1 MQRSIDW
8 DDLRLVL
15 AIGRVGNLAGA
26 GQKLGLNHTT
36 LYRRL
41 NRLEADLGAR
51 LFARARE
58 GYVPTAAGEEAL
70 ALAARVE
77 DDIAALEQRLRGRDL
92 RPSGMLRVT
101 TADTLA
107 EAVMPNLLAGF
118 RAAHPEITVEL
129 VVGGAFF
136 NLTKRDAD
144 VAIRPA
150 AELPP
155 HLVGRE
161 IACIRNAVY
170 ASAAYLARQGEAPA
184 LAGQDW
190 VGFDDSLAHLAA
202 ARWLAAHIPPERVAL
217 KANTL
222 IAVRDAVRA
231 GMGLG
236 ILPCFL
242 GDAAPDLRRVQPP
255 FPEPASGLWLVTHP
269 DLHRLGRVRAFM
281 AFAGERLAA
290 LRPAFEGRVSQA

>member
-1 MQRSIDW
+1 MQRIIDW
-8 DDLRLVL
+8 DDLRLIL
-15 AIGRVGNLAGA
+15 AIGRAGNLTGA
-26 GQKLGLNHTT
+26 AQKLGLNHTT

-51 LFARARE
+51 LFDRARE
-58 GYVPTAAGEEAL
+58 GYAPTAAGEEAL

-77 DDIAALEQRLRGRDL
+77 DDVAALELRLRGRDP
-92 RPSGMLRVT
+92 RPSGTLRVT

-107 EAVMPNLLAGF
+107 EAVMPGLLADF
-118 RAAHPEITVEL
+118 HMVHPEITVEL
-129 VVGGAFF
+129 IVGGAFF

-161 IACIRNAVY
+161 IAGIRNAIY
-170 ASAAYLARQGEAPA
+170 ASAAYLARRGEAPA

-190 VGFDDSLAHLAA
+190 VGLDDSLAHLAA

-242 GDAAPDLRRVQPP
+242 GDAARDLRRVQPP
-255 FPEPASGLWLVTHP
+255 FAEPASGLWLVTHP
-269 DLHRLGRVRAFM
+269 DLRQLGRVRAFM

-290 LRPAFEGRVSQA
+290 MRPAFEGRLAQE